1 LGIGVANRH
10 AAEKPRPDDADK
22 KAAEA
27 AYSLH
32 VLFVLLSL
40 LLWLFGKTPELLQF
54 IHCGGGLRQAFVTE
68 S

>member
-1 LGIGVANRH
+1 MGIQEANGTLQ
-10 AAEKPRPDDADK
+10 KGDDK

-32 VLFVLLSL
+32 VLFVLLYL

-54 IHCGGGLRQAFVTE
+54 IHCGSGLRQAIVTD

>member
-1 LGIGVANRH
+1 MGIQEANGTLQ
-10 AAEKPRPDDADK
+10 KSDDK

-32 VLFVLLSL
+32 VLFFLLYL
-40 LLWLFGKTPELLQF
+40 LLWLYGKTPELLQF
-54 IHCGGGLRQAFVTE
+54 IHCGSGLRQAIVTD

>member
-1 LGIGVANRH
+1 MGIQEANSTPQ
-10 AAEKPRPDDADK
+10 KSGDK

-32 VLFVLLSL
+32 VLFILLSL

-54 IHCGGGLRQAFVTE
+54 IHCSGGVRQAIVTD

>member
-1 LGIGVANRH
+1 VGA
-10 AAEKPRPDDADK
+10 PRTSGDK

-32 VLFVLLSL
+32 VLFIFLYL

-54 IHCGGGLRQAFVTE
+54 IHCGGRLRQAIVTDT
-68 S
+68 